1 MRQAHSRKPA
11 SNIDQE
17 VGTACSLKQQL
28 ATPIGVQSAYMF
40 ADYQSPKLEATSH
53 DPIAV
58 GHRAPSPTQL
68 SKRPLSPIID
78 RRL

>member
-40 ADYQSPKLEATSH
+40 ADYQSPKLEAT
-53 DPIAV
+53 
-58 GHRAPSPTQL
+58 TL
-68 SKRPLSPIID
+68 SLWDIGRLRRPNSAKGRC
-78 RRL
+78 RRR